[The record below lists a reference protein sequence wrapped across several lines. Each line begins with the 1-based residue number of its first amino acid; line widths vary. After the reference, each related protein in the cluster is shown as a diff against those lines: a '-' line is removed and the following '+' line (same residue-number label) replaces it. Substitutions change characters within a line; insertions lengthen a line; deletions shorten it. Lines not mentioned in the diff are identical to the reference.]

1 METSGECQMK
11 RLILTGATGMI
22 GSAIVSCALSLGYEV
37 LCLVRKDSPRL
48 GNIPRD
54 KNVSLLSANLSDLAA
69 VELHGRYDT
78 FIHLGWDKT
87 YGNSRDN
94 VDTQLDNIRY
104 TLDAVRLAKKAGCSV
119 FVGAGS
125 QAEYGPVANPL
136 APDTPTNPESG
147 YGIAK
152 LSAGL
157 FARLLCKQIG
167 LRFNWIRILSV
178 YGVKDA
184 PHTLIKYVI
193 SELLAGR
200 SPELTPCNQVWD
212 YCDARDVARAFMAVS
227 ERGLDGKFYVLG
239 SGIGHPLHEY
249 LTKIQN
255 IINPS
260 IPLGFGEKPYFPHQ
274 PMYLVADISA
284 LDEDVGWR
292 PSIRF
297 EDGIR
302 DVVAHMTRNDCD
314 AIVAYGGNN
323 G

>member
-1 METSGECQMK
+1 MK
-11 RLILTGATGMI
+11 RLVVTGATGMI
-22 GSAIVSCALSLGYEV
+22 GSAIVSCALSRGYKV
-37 LCLVRKDSPRL
+37 LCLVRKDSQRL
-48 GNIPRD
+48 ENIPQD
-54 KNVSLLSANLSDLAA
+54 KNVSFLPANLSDLAT
-69 VELHGRYDT
+69 VELHGEYDT

-87 YGNSRDN
+87 YGNFRDD
-94 VDTQLDNIRY
+94 VDAQLDNIRY
-104 TLDAVRLAKKAGCSV
+104 TIDAVRLAKKAGCSV

-136 APDTPTNPESG
+136 TPDTPTNPESG

-157 FARLLCKQIG
+157 FAHLLCKQIG

-178 YGVKDA
+178 YGPKDA
-184 PHTLIKYVI
+184 SHTLVKYVI

-212 YCDARDVARAFMAVS
+212 YCDARDVARAFLDVS
-227 ERGLDGKFYVLG
+227 ERGQDGKFYVLG
-239 SGIGHPLHEY
+239 SGTGHPLHEY
-249 LTKIQN
+249 LTVIQN
-255 IINPS
+255 IINPL

-284 LDEDVGWR
+284 LNKDVGWS

-302 DVVAHMTRNDCD
+302 DVIAHMTRNDCD
-314 AIVAYGGNN
+314 VIVSHGENN